1 MFGCRD
7 GHFGKMEE
15 FLHVLDRLP
24 MLIIFSYDLI
34 LIPKKKKKKII
45 SNSVS
50 VL

>member
-1 MFGCRD
+1 
-7 GHFGKMEE
+7 MEE

-34 LIPKKKKKKII
+34 LILKKKKII

>member
-1 MFGCRD
+1 
-7 GHFGKMEE
+7 MEE